1 MGPREGKGKVDERI
15 WFMIKNRKRRQ
26 SIIAVSSRCKWKISA
41 AKKKDLLF
49 CLRVRVIYRWKK
61 GAVIAALRRSWI
73 FLPSFLQSNAS
84 LHPLSHICFSL
95 VILSLFWLCS
105 RVIRIIMI
113 KLVVG
118 FFYSLIFFTLR
129 RRAKLHLLPFMRR
142 KSRKSVTFTAFFY
155 G

>member
-41 AKKKDLLF
+41 ARKK
-49 CLRVRVIYRWKK
+49 IYFSVFVYEWFIGEKK

-84 LHPLSHICFSL
+84 LHPLSHICFFL

-129 RRAKLHLLPFMRR
+129 RQAKLHLLPFMRR

>member
-1 MGPREGKGKVDERI
+1 MERI

-41 AKKKDLLF
+41 AKKK
-49 CLRVRVIYRWKK
+49 IYFSVFVYEWFIGEKK

-84 LHPLSHICFSL
+84 LHPPSSFSHPPSLCFSL